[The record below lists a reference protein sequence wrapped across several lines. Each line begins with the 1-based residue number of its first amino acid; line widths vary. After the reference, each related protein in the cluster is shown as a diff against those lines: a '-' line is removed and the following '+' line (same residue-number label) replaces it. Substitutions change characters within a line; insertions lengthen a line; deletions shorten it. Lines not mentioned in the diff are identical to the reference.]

1 MKFLVTGLLAATLG
15 AGVSPLAAEEPK
27 TGLAA
32 IEAIPQLEK
41 RAQKALEHA
50 RQIAKRVVSAYTE
63 GGAARGEPLLD
74 EIRHAVELARKSLYE
89 TGKDPARKS
98 QPFKKAEIATRR
110 LLRDLDD
117 IEKDLRFDEREYLTK
132 VRTRIA
138 EINEELL
145 MAIMAKKR

>member
-1 MKFLVTGLLAATLG
+1 
-15 AGVSPLAAEEPK
+15 
-27 TGLAA
+27 
-32 IEAIPQLEK
+32 
-41 RAQKALEHA
+41 
-50 RQIAKRVVSAYTE
+50 
-63 GGAARGEPLLD
+63 LLD